1 VRRDAYEAFG
11 AGFTIGVLAIAAV
24 AIIFHAVKHD
34 TNQLAEQQ
42 RALEL
47 LGRAQWFAAANKWQ
61 DYGQEGET
69 VMDYVPQYLRDNPVA
84 CEAIRNG
91 KRVDVKEATK

>member
-1 VRRDAYEAFG
+1 MKRDSVEAVAFVSIV
-11 AGFTIGVLAIAAV
+11 AMIAIAAF
-24 AIIFHAVKHD
+24 AIIVGAVKHD
-34 TNQLAEQQ
+34 TDQLTEQQ

-47 LGRAQWFAAANKWQ
+47 LGRAQWFAAAAKWQ

-69 VMDYVPQYLRDNPVA
+69 IMDYVPQYLRENAVA

-91 KRVDVKEATK
+91 KHVDVKEAMR

>member
-1 VRRDAYEAFG
+1 VQVSKRAPFI
-11 AGFTIGVLAIAAV
+11 AGGITLVAVGLVILIAWA
-24 AIIFHAVKHD
+24 AKHD
-34 TNQLAEQQ
+34 ADKLADQQ

-47 LGRAQWFAAANKWQ
+47 LGRAQWFTAAFKWQ

-69 VMDYVPQYLRDNPVA
+69 IMDYVPQYLRDNPVA

-91 KRVDVKEATK
+91 KFVDIQEAMR